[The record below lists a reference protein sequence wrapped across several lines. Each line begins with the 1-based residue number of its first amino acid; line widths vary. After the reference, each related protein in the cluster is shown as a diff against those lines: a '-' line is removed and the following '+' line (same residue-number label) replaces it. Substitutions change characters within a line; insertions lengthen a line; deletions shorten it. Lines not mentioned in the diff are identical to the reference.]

1 MTEIGYQ
8 PIEWLGN
15 KVKLLDQTR
24 LPRGEV
30 YLELSDYQ
38 EVAAAIK
45 EMRIRGAPAIGVAGA
60 YGIAL
65 GALKIEAASRDEFL
79 LKLKDIMQTLAA
91 TRPTARNLFVA
102 IDRMQQA
109 AGAGG
114 DMEQIKKALV
124 NEAARIHS
132 EEAEATGKLAR
143 FGAELIKDGAT
154 ILTHCN
160 TGPLATTGCGTA
172 LGVIRQAKEQGKKI
186 KVFASETR
194 PLLQGARLTAWELK
208 QAHIPFTLITDSMAG
223 YFLSRGEI
231 DCTIIGADR
240 IAANGDTANKIGSYT
255 LAVLAMENGI
265 PFYVAAPVSTIDLS
279 LACGDEIPIEE
290 RAPEEVTHLQGV
302 STAPEGTRAANPAF
316 DVTPHYYITAIIT
329 EKGVIKEP
337 YIERLK
343 GIV

>member
-24 LPRGEV
+24 LPREEV

-143 FGAELIKDGAT
+143 FGAELIKNGAT

-172 LGVIRQAKEQGKKI
+172 LGIIRQAKEQGKKI

-231 DCTIIGADR
+231 DCIIIGADR
-240 IAANGDTANKIGSYT
+240 IAANGDIANKIGSYT
-255 LAVLAMENGI
+255 LAVLAMENGV

-290 RAPEEVTHLQGV
+290 RDPDEVTHLQGV
-302 STAPEGTRAANPAF
+302 STTPEGTRAANPAF

-329 EKGVIKEP
+329 EKGIIKEP